1 MSGDRRPDPD
11 AILAKVRE
19 EERSSPRGRL
29 HIFFG
34 AVAGVGKTYAMLQA
48 AHDRLRDGVDIV
60 VGHVE
65 THGRPETTALLAGLP
80 ALPPRPMNYRGRL
93 INEFDLDAA
102 LARKPRILLVD
113 ELAHTNVPGSR
124 HERRYRDVEELLRA
138 GIDVYTTLNVQHLES
153 LNDLVA
159 QVTGVVVRETVPDS
173 VLETAHEVEL
183 IDLPPDEILAR
194 LREGKVYIPEQ
205 AERAM
210 GNFFKKS
217 NLIALRELA
226 LRSTADRVDAQMQ
239 VYRRAEAGERTWPI
253 TEKILV
259 CVSPSPAAIRVV
271 RAGRRL
277 ARRLRAD
284 WTALYLEQ
292 PRHFRL
298 PVSDR
303 DYAVQALRAAE
314 QLGGRTITLAGH
326 DAVEEILR
334 FARDNNFSKIV
345 VGKPGRFWR
354 LRDLISGA
362 FVVRLAQASGDID
375 VFIVHGGGE
384 KDAARPPAA
393 PPGGRIDWRPYA
405 RGAAMVAA
413 CTAIT
418 GLMFPYF
425 ALANLIMVYLVG
437 VVLVANR
444 WGRGPSIL
452 AAVLSVAAFDFLFV
466 PPFFTFAVSDTEYVV
481 TFAVML
487 MVGLLIS
494 TLTVRVKEQAE
505 MARQRERRTGAL
517 YSLSRELASTRNL
530 DAMIAAVRRH
540 VHDLF
545 EGQTAVFLTGEDG
558 RLAIRG
564 EDPPAFAEDTK
575 EIAVAQWVH
584 EHSEPAGRGT
594 ATLAGARALHLPL
607 VGSRGPVGVLAVGLD
622 PGARPL
628 GTDPMH
634 LLETFANQTALAL
647 ERALLARDAHRQRL
661 AAEGEKLR
669 NAILAAVSHD
679 LRTPLAAIAG
689 AASSLASSGGRLD
702 DAARREL
709 VLTIH
714 EEAQRMN
721 RLANN
726 LLEMGRLQSSS
737 VALRREWQ
745 PLEEVFGSAL
755 RQIESS
761 VGARDVVLRVPDDLP
776 LVAIDEVLIERALV
790 NLLENALRYTPPGTP
805 IELVASALPEEVTV
819 EVLDRGPGLV
829 PGEEARI
836 FDKFFRGEAA
846 RAREGV
852 GLGLAVARAIVE
864 AHGGRIWAANR
875 EGGGAAFRFTLPIGG
890 EPPAIAA
897 EPRTTG
903 DGAGPGGEAGAR
915 GEAGGKAGGE
925 A

>member
-1 MSGDRRPDPD
+1 MDGEKRPDPD
-11 AILAKVRE
+11 ALLAKVRE

-29 HIFFG
+29 YIFFG

-48 AHDRLRDGVDIV
+48 AHDRLRDGVDMV
-60 VGHVE
+60 VGLVE
-65 THGRPETTALLAGLP
+65 THGRPETTALLEGLP
-80 ALPPRPMNYRGRL
+80 VLPPRSITYRGRRL
-93 INEFDLDAA
+93 EEFDLDAA
-102 LARKPRILLVD
+102 LARRPRILLVD

-124 HERRYRDVEELLRA
+124 HERRYQDVEELLRA

-183 IDLPPDEILAR
+183 IDLPPDELLAR
-194 LREGKVYIPEQ
+194 LRDGKVYVPEQ
-205 AERAM
+205 AERAI
-210 GNFFKKS
+210 GHFFRKS

-239 VYRRAEAGERTWPI
+239 VYRRAEARERTWPI

-259 CVSPSPAAIRVV
+259 CVSPSPSAIRVV

-284 WTALYLEQ
+284 WTVLYLEQ
-292 PRHFRL
+292 ARHFRL
-298 PVSDR
+298 TSANLDF
-303 DYAVQALRAAE
+303 AVQALRAAE
-314 QLGGRTITLAGH
+314 ELGGKTVTLAGH

-354 LRDLISGA
+354 LRDLLVGA

-375 VFIVHGGGE
+375 VFIVHGGRE
-384 KDAARPPAA
+384 KDAARRPAA
-393 PPGGRIDWRPYA
+393 PPGGPIDWRPYA
-405 RGAAMVAA
+405 RGALTVAA
-413 CTAIT
+413 CTAIA
-418 GLMFPYF
+418 GIMFPYF
-425 ALANLIMVYLVG
+425 APANLIMVYLVG
-437 VVLVANR
+437 VVLIASR

-452 AAVLSVAAFDFLFV
+452 AAILSVVAFDFLFV
-466 PPFFTFAVSDTEYVV
+466 PPYLTLAVSNTEYVI
-481 TFAVML
+481 TFVVML
-487 MVGLLIS
+487 LVALVIS
-494 TLTVRVKEQAE
+494 TLTVRIQEQAE
-505 MARQRERRTGAL
+505 IARQRERRTAAL

-530 DAMIAAVRRH
+530 DGMIAAVRRQ
-540 VHDLF
+540 VQDLF
-545 EGQTAVFLTGEDG
+545 EGQTAIFLAGEDG

-564 EDPPAFAEDTK
+564 EDAPAFAGEAK
-575 EIAVAQWVH
+575 EMAVAQWVH
-584 EHSEPAGRGT
+584 DHSEPAGRGT
-594 ATLAGARALHLPL
+594 ATLGGARALYLPL
-607 VGSRGPVGVLAVGLD
+607 AGSRGPVGVFAVALD
-622 PGARPL
+622 PGRRPQ
-628 GTDPMH
+628 GTDQTH
-634 LLETFANQTALAL
+634 LLEAVANQTALAL

-661 AAEGEKLR
+661 VAEGEKLR
-669 NAILAAVSHD
+669 NAILSAVSHD

-689 AASSLASSGGRLD
+689 AAGSLASEGERID
-702 DAARREL
+702 PAARHEL

-726 LLEMGRLQSSS
+726 LLEMGRLQSQS

-745 PLEEVFGSAL
+745 PIEEVFGSAL
-755 RQIESS
+755 HQLEPSIRGRE
-761 VGARDVVLRVPDDLP
+761 VVLRVPEDLP

-790 NLLENALRYTPPGTP
+790 NLLENALRYSPPGTP
-805 IELVASALPEEVTV
+805 VELAASAVPGEVTV

-829 PGEEARI
+829 PGEEGRI

-846 RAREGV
+846 RSRDGV
-852 GLGLAVARAIVE
+852 GLGLAVVRAIVE

-875 EGGGAAFRFTLPIGG
+875 DGGGAAFRFTLPLVG
-890 EPPAIAA
+890 EPPALGA
-897 EPRTTG
+897 EPRETEADVRG
-903 DGAGPGGEAGAR
+903 QSGSGAGR
-915 GEAGGKAGGE
+915 KAGG
-925 A
+925 AA